1 MSAAA
6 MLNTANHPPPPLAVS
21 ESEIEALAGDGPR
34 GHDRAAHRGARED
47 HPASVRRGRQGDD
60 RWRIRR
66 LRPGGRAVAEPYSG
80 TRPVRP
86 RRWSEDRSAGD
97 LRPGDP
103 RADRGHDPHPTGG
116 GDPLEQTPPGEGRR
130 GQPEH
135 DPADLAGGPP
145 QAPPD
150 RDVQV
155 PVSY

>member
-1 MSAAA
+1 MPAAA

-60 RWRIRR
+60 RWRTRR
-66 LRPGGRAVAEPYSG
+66 LRPDGRAVAEPHSG

-97 LRPGDP
+97 LWPGDP
-103 RADRGHDPHPTGG
+103 LSLIHISEPT
-116 GDPLEQTPPGEGRR
+116 R
-130 GQPEH
+130 
-135 DPADLAGGPP
+135 
-145 QAPPD
+145 
-150 RDVQV
+150 
-155 PVSY
+155 